1 MYMASDVLVWGDML
15 MSPDT
20 GHGWEHRSSFQGEW
34 FQDPTSK
41 SSAAQVFK
49 GADP

>member
-1 MYMASDVLVWGDML
+1 MASDVLVWGDML

-20 GHGWEHRSSFQGEW
+20 GHGWEHRSSFQGV
-34 FQDPTSK
+34 PTSK